1 MLLLFF
7 LFFPRPS
14 KIKNK
19 KNCVRRKMRKFVSL
33 RLTSLI
39 LAVFLLMHALRNS
52 LAHAHQAK
60 VSNALLRKNQVFARK
75 ELGESNN
82 HVEKARK
89 EAMVGGRKMMITHH
103 EVQEDDHMATTKKN
117 PTPVLS
123 GNDQERNA
131 LKINSS
137 VRFHDK
143 SHNKLEKKA
152 TLSNTNKAK
161 TTQDYYT
168 KAKKDDES
176 KRLLEAAK
184 EIMKLM
190 HKDYRGRGR
199 PKRRPPINNHNPR
212 H

>member
-1 MLLLFF
+1 
-7 LFFPRPS
+7 
-14 KIKNK
+14 
-19 KNCVRRKMRKFVSL
+19 MRKLVSL

-60 VSNALLRKNQVFARK
+60 VSNALSRQNHVFARK
-75 ELGESNN
+75 ELVDANK

-89 EAMVGGRKMMITHH
+89 GGMVGGRKMMITHH
-103 EVQEDDHMATTKKN
+103 EVQEDDHHMVTMKKN
-117 PTPVLS
+117 QTPVFS

-137 VRFHDK
+137 LKFHDK

-152 TLSNTNKAK
+152 TQSNTNKAK
-161 TTQDYYT
+161 TTQDYDT

-176 KRLLEAAK
+176 KRLLDVTK

-190 HKDYRGRGR
+190 HRDYRGRGR